1 MSLSTV
7 RGVVRERVARAL
19 GRERARARGAR
30 ARGAARVA
38 RALQELARQPAR
50 ADRCLGFSQ

>member
-1 MSLSTV
+1 MWTV